1 VPFLASVHYPYSS
14 QKDWHYVKR
23 LVYLNTY
30 ETRGKITSGTASF
43 FLGPEGAVITGDKS
57 SATAPLLAAQAGKDN
72 ELFQQLSGK
81 GFGYWSR

>member
-1 VPFLASVHYPYSS
+1 MFVPFLASVHYPDSS

-57 SATAPLLAAQAGKDN
+57 SATAPAPLLAVQAGKDN
-72 ELFQQLSGK
+72 ELF
-81 GFGYWSR
+81 